1 LRRPRSGTPGLIAGL
16 IVVIGVAAIWW
27 FGGRSP
33 ESDNKTIKQSNHSLI
48 AEVKPQIV
56 TNAETEVVQVN
67 MPETKIEWR
76 EEYMKSTE
84 MRLKFGTLLHS
95 RTNDTG
101 MVIERYRLPN
111 GQTWRRMVDPPP
123 IFENRCDQ
131 AIMLALGDA
140 SGAPIPPVP
149 GLDDAD
155 LDEEF
160 KQGFLSPITINDD
173 DKPEVV
179 ALKLAVKE
187 TRSEIARMIKDGDTR
202 SVGEIL
208 QEHIELNNHMAKMH
222 AEALQQ
228 IEKVRKAEGEEF
240 AAEYRTKVNESFK
253 EYGIQPLTG
262 GEDNDEKEDDE

>member
-1 LRRPRSGTPGLIAGL
+1 
-16 IVVIGVAAIWW
+16 VA
-27 FGGRSP
+27 
-33 ESDNKTIKQSNHSLI
+33 
-48 AEVKPQIV
+48 PQIA
-56 TNAETEVVQVN
+56 TNAVEEVVQAEK
-67 MPETKIEWR
+67 PEPKLEWR

-84 MRLKFGTLLHS
+84 MRLKFGKLLHS
-95 RTNDTG
+95 RTNDAG
-101 MVIERYRLPN
+101 MVVERYRLPN

-131 AIMLALGDA
+131 AIMLALSDA

-160 KQGFLSPITINDD
+160 KQGFLNPITINDD

-187 TRSEIARMIKDGDTR
+187 TRSEIARMIKDGDAR
-202 SVGEIL
+202 SIGEIL
-208 QEHIELNNHMAKMH
+208 QDHIELNNHAARMH

-240 AAEYRTKVNESFK
+240 AAEYRKKVNESFK
-253 EYGIQPLTG
+253 ECGIQPLKG
-262 GEDNDEKEDDE
+262 GEDNDENEDEE